1 MICRA
6 GPNLWRYR
14 NLERFTRCVRYL
26 LNILIPITGWV
37 LFLFLGPRLLKFF
50 MPFVIGWFLA
60 MLANPLV
67 RFLEKRLKIV
77 RKHSTAVIII
87 LVLAGVVAL
96 LYLLI
101 GRLFVMGRNL
111 VQDIPGLYELAKC
124 EVLEAWGN
132 LSRLFVRFP
141 TGVQNFFSQFWSN
154 LGKNISSLAQNIASP
169 TVAVAGNVARRIPGI
184 IVSTII
190 TLLSAYFFIVD
201 QDKFLSIGKRYT
213 PVWMKRYLLFLK
225 GDIRRLIGG
234 YFLAQFR
241 IMFVVAAVLAVGFF
255 LLGVDYGPIF
265 AVLIAF
271 LDFLPMFGTG
281 TALGP
286 WAVVKLFSGEYA
298 FAAGLFLL
306 YFLTQVIRQMIQP
319 KIVGD
324 AMGLPPLSTLF
335 LLYLGFRAAGVAG
348 MILAVPAGLIAASLY
363 QYGAFDTIME
373 NCRLLREEIREFR
386 FGEEKR

>member
-1 MICRA
+1 M
-6 GPNLWRYR
+6 
-14 NLERFTRCVRYL
+14 ERFTRCVRYL
-26 LNILIPITGWV
+26 LNILIPTTGWV

-50 MPFVIGWFLA
+50 MPFVIGWLLA

-77 RKHSTAVIII
+77 RKHSSAVIII

-96 LYLLI
+96 LYLLV
-101 GRLFVMGRNL
+101 GRLFIVGRNL
-111 VQDIPGLYELAKC
+111 VQDIPGLYELAKG

-141 TGVQNFFSQFWSN
+141 AGVQNFFSQFWRN
-154 LGKNISSLAQNIASP
+154 LGKNISSLVQNMASP
-169 TVAVAGNVARRIPGI
+169 TVAVAGNVARRIPGAF
-184 IVSTII
+184 VSTII

-201 QDKFLSIGKRYT
+201 QDKFIVIGKQYM
-213 PVWMKRYLLFLK
+213 PAWMKRYLLFLK
-225 GDIRRLIGG
+225 GDIRKLIGG

-255 LLGVDYGPIF
+255 LLGVEYGLIF

-298 FAAGLFLL
+298 FAAGLILL

-335 LLYLGFRAAGVAG
+335 LLYLGFRAAGIAG
-348 MILAVPAGLIAASLY
+348 MILAVPIGLIAASLY
-363 QYGAFDTIME
+363 KYGAFDGILE
-373 NCRLLREEIREFR
+373 NGRLLGEEIREFR
-386 FGEEKR
+386 FGKKG

>member
-1 MICRA
+1 M
-6 GPNLWRYR
+6 
-14 NLERFTRCVRYL
+14 ERFTRCVRYL
-26 LNILIPITGWV
+26 LNILIPTTGWV

-50 MPFVIGWFLA
+50 MPFVIGWLLA

-77 RKHSTAVIII
+77 RKHSSAVIII

-96 LYLLI
+96 LYLLV
-101 GRLFVMGRNL
+101 GRLFIVGRNL
-111 VQDIPGLYELAKC
+111 VQDIPGLYELAKG

-141 TGVQNFFSQFWSN
+141 AGVQNFFSQFWRN
-154 LGKNISSLAQNIASP
+154 LGKNISSLVQNMASP
-169 TVAVAGNVARRIPGI
+169 TVAVAGNVARRIPGAF
-184 IVSTII
+184 VSTII

-201 QDKFLSIGKRYT
+201 QDKFIAIGKQYM
-213 PVWMKRYLLFLK
+213 PAWMKRYLLLLK
-225 GDIRRLIGG
+225 GDIRKLIGG

-255 LLGVDYGPIF
+255 LLGVEYGLIF

-298 FAAGLFLL
+298 FAAGLILL

-335 LLYLGFRAAGVAG
+335 LLYLGFRAAGIAG
-348 MILAVPAGLIAASLY
+348 MILAVPIGLIAASLY
-363 QYGAFDTIME
+363 KYGAFDGILE
-373 NCRLLREEIREFR
+373 NGRLLGEEIREFR
-386 FGEEKR
+386 FGKKG